1 MCLEF
6 KSSTSPSSPGELF
19 DMKIKRQIVVSGRE
33 ADGLKTITNL
43 FQIVSYP
50 SAGNVGNQKINS
62 LKSDCSSRKAAIS
75 IIIIEPSFSFAIF
88 PLDQCFNLF

>member
-1 MCLEF
+1 M
-6 KSSTSPSSPGELF
+6 
-19 DMKIKRQIVVSGRE
+19 SGRE

-62 LKSDCSSRKAAIS
+62 LKSDCSSRKAAV
-75 IIIIEPSFSFAIF
+75 IIIEPSFSFAIF
-88 PLDQCFNLF
+88 PFDQCFNLFSRNLLAFYHSGIFVLFIFSGEKRIS

>member
-1 MCLEF
+1 M
-6 KSSTSPSSPGELF
+6 S
-19 DMKIKRQIVVSGRE
+19 RRE

-62 LKSDCSSRKAAIS
+62 LKSDCSSRKAAI
-75 IIIIEPSFSFAIF
+75 IIMIIEPSFSFAIF
-88 PLDQCFNLF
+88 PLDQCFNLFSRNILAFYHSGIFVLFVFSGEKRIS